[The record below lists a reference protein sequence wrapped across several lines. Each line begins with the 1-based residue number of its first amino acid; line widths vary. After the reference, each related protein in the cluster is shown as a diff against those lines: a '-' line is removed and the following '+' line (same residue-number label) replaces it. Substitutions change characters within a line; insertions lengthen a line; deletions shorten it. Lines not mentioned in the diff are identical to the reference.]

1 MRHRIG
7 VEADRAAIPPMSLAA
22 RSSRAAEAEVTTYE
36 PQGRVSLGF
45 FCFTRARRI
54 TANIPKLPELVKR
67 PQY

>member
-1 MRHRIG
+1 MRHHVG
-7 VEADRAAIPPMSLAA
+7 AEADRAAIPPDVP
-22 RSSRAAEAEVTTYE
+22 SRPVLRAEAEVTTYE

-54 TANIPKLPELVKR
+54 AGNIAKLPELKE

>member
-22 RSSRAAEAEVTTYE
+22 RSSRAEAEVTTYE

-45 FCFTRARRI
+45 FCFTRAGRI